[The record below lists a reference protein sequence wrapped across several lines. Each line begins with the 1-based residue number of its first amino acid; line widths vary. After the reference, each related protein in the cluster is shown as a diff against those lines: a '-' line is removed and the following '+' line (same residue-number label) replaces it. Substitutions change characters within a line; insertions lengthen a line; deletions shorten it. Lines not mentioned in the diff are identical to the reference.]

1 VTLVESPPEINI
13 APKNA
18 RIPVKIDVPISRVAA
33 ETAKTPRFHNR
44 LFWKNSEIREKTGH
58 SCPFASPDQ
67 EDHYMLVLSRK
78 TDESI
83 IIDRRITI
91 TVLEVRGDKIRLG
104 IDAPKDVPVL
114 REELSINE
122 IATVTA
128 A

>member
-1 VTLVESPPEINI
+1 
-13 APKNA
+13 
-18 RIPVKIDVPISRVAA
+18 
-33 ETAKTPRFHNR
+33 
-44 LFWKNSEIREKTGH
+44 
-58 SCPFASPDQ
+58 
-67 EDHYMLVLSRK
+67 MLVLSRK

-114 REELSINE
+114 REELSLKE
-122 IATVTA
+122 TATVTA